1 MYNEQETAF
10 IIKQTAKTKNI
21 TIKQL
26 LENSSLPFA
35 ERILESIKRDEAEML
50 QAQEEGRMAQLQGI
64 PSEVIGQI
72 RA

>member
-1 MYNEQETAF
+1 MFQQAELQLQVELY
-10 IIKQTAKTKNI
+10 KNQAI
-21 TIKQL
+21 NVKQL

-72 RA
+72 QA

>member
-1 MYNEQETAF
+1 M
-10 IIKQTAKTKNI
+10 
-21 TIKQL
+21 
-26 LENSSLPFA
+26 SSNCLKIRRFRFA

-72 RA
+72 QA